1 MKRSKITVTVDQQG
15 ITLVELLVYMAIVGI
30 VMGAIY
36 TTFLRQ
42 QDSYLVQE
50 RVAILQQNLR
60 GAMAM
65 IASDLKMAGYYTCY
79 EQRKIKLDWDG
90 SGSVDEAQEQIRP
103 LLLGTSNSIVIVKA
117 DAEALRRLDNP
128 TDRADA
134 GDNMIWG
141 DYSDLSFHPT
151 DNPYGILI
159 KADLSRAEFFRVNG
173 SGANISVDPA
183 AEAGKKFIESYFY
196 SPLEEQR
203 DLIAPVE
210 LITYSV
216 DGNNNLLR
224 SGTIVAEH
232 ITGLVLS
239 YGVANEMPP
248 ATVPI
253 SWTSAISG
261 PNYDGHEVRE
271 VSVTLQGSIE
281 VSEKLGTK
289 QRSLSSTIKLRNFG
303 MEMM

>member
-1 MKRSKITVTVDQQG
+1 MKRSKITGTVDEHG
-15 ITLVELLVYMAIVGI
+15 LSLVELLVYMAIVGI

-36 TTFLRQ
+36 TVFYRQ

-65 IASDLKMAGYYTCY
+65 VASDLEMAGFYTCY
-79 EQRKIKLDWDG
+79 EQRKIKLDWDDNG
-90 SGSVDEAQEQIRP
+90 TAEDVREEIRP

-117 DAEALRRLDNP
+117 DANALRRMENA

-134 GDNMIWG
+134 NNNVIYGN
-141 DYSDLSFHPT
+141 YADLGFHPT

-159 KADLSRAEFFRVNG
+159 KADLSRAEFFQVLG
-173 SGANISVDPA
+173 SGSDISVWPA
-183 AEAGKKFIESYFY
+183 ADSGAKFIESYFY
-196 SPLEEQR
+196 SPIDEKS

-210 LITYSV
+210 LIRYSV
-216 DGNNNLLR
+216 DADDNLLR

-232 ITGLVLS
+232 ITGLELS

-248 ATVPI
+248 ATVPM

-261 PNYDGHEVRE
+261 PDYDGHEVRE
-271 VSVTLQGSIE
+271 VAVTLRGSVE
-281 VSEKLGTK
+281 VSPKLGTK
-289 QRSLSSTIKLRNFG
+289 QRSLSSTIKLRNLG

>member
-1 MKRSKITVTVDQQG
+1 MKRSKMTGRVDEHG
-15 ITLVELLVYMAIVGI
+15 LSLVELLVYMAIVGI

-36 TTFLRQ
+36 TMFYRQ

-65 IASDLKMAGYYTCY
+65 IASDLEMAGYYTCY
-79 EQRKIKLDWDG
+79 EQRNILLDWDD
-90 SGSVDEAQEQIRP
+90 SGSAEDPREKIRP

-117 DAEALRRLDNP
+117 DAEALRPFNSE

-134 GDNMIWG
+134 NNNVIYGN
-141 DYSDLSFHPT
+141 YADLGFDPN

-159 KADLSRAEFFRVNG
+159 KADLSRAEFFEVNG
-173 SGANISVDPA
+173 SGADISVNPA
-183 AEAGKKFIESYFY
+183 ADAGEKFIESYFY
-196 SPLEEQR
+196 SPIDGKS

-210 LITYSV
+210 IIKYSV
-216 DGNNNLLR
+216 DAEDTLLR

-232 ITGLVLS
+232 IDSLTLS

-248 ATVPI
+248 ATVPM

-261 PNYDGHEVRE
+261 PDYTGHEVRE
-271 VSVTLQGSIE
+271 VAVTLRGSIL
-281 VSEKLGTK
+281 VSQKLGTK
-289 QRSLSSTIKLRNFG
+289 QRSLSSTIKLRNLG

>member
-1 MKRSKITVTVDQQG
+1 
-15 ITLVELLVYMAIVGI
+15 
-30 VMGAIY
+30 
-36 TTFLRQ
+36 
-42 QDSYLVQE
+42 
-50 RVAILQQNLR
+50 
-60 GAMAM
+60 
-65 IASDLKMAGYYTCY
+65 
-79 EQRKIKLDWDG
+79 
-90 SGSVDEAQEQIRP
+90 
-103 LLLGTSNSIVIVKA
+103 
-117 DAEALRRLDNP
+117 
-128 TDRADA
+128 
-134 GDNMIWG
+134 
-141 DYSDLSFHPT
+141 
-151 DNPYGILI
+151 
-159 KADLSRAEFFRVNG
+159 
-173 SGANISVDPA
+173 
-183 AEAGKKFIESYFY
+183 
-196 SPLEEQR
+196 
-203 DLIAPVE
+203 VE